1 MKIALC
7 LSGGALRA
15 AAQIGA
21 LRFLEER
28 GVRIAAV
35 SGSSAG
41 AVAALLL
48 AAGWESRRIEGF
60 LRSLRRRDLF
70 RPERGPGIFGLGG
83 VERLLRRELGELR
96 YEALSIPCYS
106 CLTELKTGKS
116 CYLHSGDPI
125 ANVLASSSLTPL
137 FGPREIDGVSFI
149 DGGFSD
155 NLPVMP
161 LKAHSLPILS
171 LDVNPLPAAMPTGF
185 RDLLLHSVMIVLNR
199 NIRPSLAMSD
209 AALQFRS
216 VAGMHLFDFRAAK
229 EALRG
234 GYREMEAAW
243 PELERRL
250 RERAR
255 VL

>member
-15 AAQIGA
+15 SAQIGA

-28 GVRIAAV
+28 GVRIGAV

-41 AVAALLL
+41 AVVALLL
-48 AAGWESRRIEGF
+48 AAGWESRRIEDF

-83 VERLLRRELGELR
+83 VEKLLRSTLGELR
-96 YEALSIPCYS
+96 YEELSIPCYS
-106 CLTELKTGKS
+106 CVTELKTGK
-116 CYLHSGDPI
+116 CRYLNAGDPI

-137 FGPREIDGVSFI
+137 FGPRKIDGVSFI

-155 NLPVMP
+155 NLPVTP
-161 LKAHSLPILS
+161 LKAHALPILS
-171 LDVNPLPAAMPTGF
+171 LDVNPLPTVMPGGF

-209 AALQFRS
+209 AYLQFRS
-216 VAGMHLFDFRAAK
+216 VAGMHLFDFRAVG

-234 GYREMEAAW
+234 GYREIEAAW
-243 PELERRL
+243 PGLERRL
-250 RERAR
+250 RERAQ

>member
-1 MKIALC
+1 MRIALC

-28 GVRIAAV
+28 GVRVEAV

-41 AVAALLL
+41 AVVALLL
-48 AAGWESRRIEGF
+48 AAGWESRRIESF
-60 LRSLRRRDLF
+60 LRSLRRWDLF
-70 RPERGPGIFGLGG
+70 RPRRGPGIFGLGG
-83 VERLLRRELGELR
+83 VEALLRRELGELR

-106 CLTELKTGKS
+106 CVTELKTGKS
-116 CYLHSGDPI
+116 RYLNAGDPI
-125 ANVLASSSLTPL
+125 VNVLASSSLTPL
-137 FGPREIDGVSFI
+137 FGPRKIDGVDCI

-155 NLPVMP
+155 NLPVTP

-171 LDVNPLPAAMPTGF
+171 LDVNPLPTVTPRGF
-185 RDLLLHSVMIVLNR
+185 RDLLLHSVMIVLNH

-209 AALQFRS
+209 AHLQFRS
-216 VAGMHLFDFRAAK
+216 VAGMHLFDFRAVE

-234 GYREMEAAW
+234 GYREIESAW
-243 PELERRL
+243 PGLERRL
-250 RERAR
+250 LERAE